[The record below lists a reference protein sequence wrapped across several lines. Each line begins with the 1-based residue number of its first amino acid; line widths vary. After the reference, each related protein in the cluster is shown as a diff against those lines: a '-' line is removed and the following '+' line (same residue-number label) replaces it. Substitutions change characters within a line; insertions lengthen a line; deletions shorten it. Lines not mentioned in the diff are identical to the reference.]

1 MSQLA
6 FLFSKL
12 TQAKPVAAVKPSLAA
27 VPTRRRGGKLDH
39 GALEPMR
46 RRLLSELQQH
56 LRNPVAIVWTANRHS
71 MLTVRRT
78 RLGFHF
84 RMHQIFAAAGPDIVA
99 AMARLAIG
107 GDRHSSALLDHYIE
121 TNAEHIRLAAVP
133 AQVQA
138 QGKVHDLAE
147 MFARLNRAYFDGAV
161 DSRITWG
168 RASALRRRTIKLGS
182 YHGNERLIRMHPA
195 LDQAFVPAFFVEFV
209 IFHEMLHEH
218 LGTGE
223 GPRRCVHPPEFRAL
237 EARFPRAGEA
247 LRWERDNIHRLLRFK
262 PES

>member
-12 TQAKPVAAVKPSLAA
+12 SPAKRPAATP
-27 VPTRRRGGKLDH
+27 
-39 GALEPMR
+39 ALEPTR
-46 RRLLSELQQH
+46 RRLLSELQLH
-56 LRNPVAIVWTANRHS
+56 LHQPVAIVWTTNRHS
-71 MLTVRRT
+71 MITVRRT

-84 RMHQIFAAAGPDIVA
+84 RMHQIFADAGPEIVA
-99 AMARLAIG
+99 AMARLASG
-107 GDRHSSALLDHYIE
+107 GDRQSSALLDHYIE
-121 TNAEHIRLAAVP
+121 ANASHIRLAAVP
-133 AQVQA
+133 SAVQA
-138 QGKVHDLAE
+138 QGKIHDLRE
-147 MFARLNRAYFDGAV
+147 MFERLNRVYFDGAV

-182 YHGNERLIRMHPA
+182 YHGNERLIRIHPA

-218 LGTGE
+218 LGTGD

-247 LRWERDNIHRLLRFK
+247 LRWERDHIHKLLRYK
-262 PES
+262 PD